1 MKRSKLS
8 ARQTIALFLA
18 ALALFASMACTAP
31 EDGYGCPNC
40 DLTSQ
45 EGGF

>member
-8 ARQTIALFLA
+8 PKQTIALFLA
-18 ALALFASMACTAP
+18 VLTLFASIACTTP
-31 EDGYGCPNC
+31 QDNYGCPNC

-45 EGGF
+45 NGGF